1 MRRIKFRKPY
11 KLKNYRFGLVALVL
25 VLSIIGILV
34 VGSANESY
42 QSKQIFGVVIGLVVM
57 DLVWNV
63 SIYACNCTDSGN
75 RSLCKRSKKMD
86 QSWFY

>member
-57 DLVWNV
+57 AIV
-63 SIYACNCTDSGN
+63 SLMYGLRTSTGSCMECQY
-75 RSLCKRSKKMD
+75 LCL
-86 QSWFY
+86 QLY